1 MNTDVIHLL
10 PDSVANQIAA
20 GEVIQRPASVIK
32 ELVENAIDAGATEIS
47 IILKDAGRTLI
58 QVVDNGCGM
67 TPTDARMAFERH
79 ATSKISEASD
89 LFTLHTMGFR
99 GEALPSIAA
108 VAQVELRSMRR
119 DSDTG
124 TRLLINESKFES
136 QEPCSMVPGTNIMV
150 KNIFFHMPARRKFL
164 KKDSIEL
171 NHILREFE
179 RLALVNTNVD
189 FTLISDDRT
198 LHRFG
203 PGSLKQR
210 IGSLFGKNLEMQL
223 AHIETETSLVK
234 IEGFVGMPRFAKK
247 RGYQQFLFV
256 NGRNMRHPFF
266 HRAILKCYEQLISP
280 EAQPSYFINFIV
292 DPSTIDVNIHPQKY
306 EIKFEHEQAIW
317 QILEASVRE
326 TLGKSQA
333 AGAIDF
339 DSEDAP
345 EIPVFNPVGGDVPQE
360 DFESDYNP
368 FRESNGDTALRPS
381 SDNRRSPSYNYRPA
395 TREVPRDWEQL
406 YQSFSSRRDEA
417 FQQPMDEPGEQLT
430 PPSAPESGSAS
441 LGFAEEKAAATCMQL
456 HNRFI
461 VTGSQNGLM
470 IISQRRAHIRIHYE
484 NFMRQLAEGNISS
497 QNLLFTEDTELSPA
511 QNALLTASQ
520 SELEALGFGLR
531 DNGKLCWSVTAVP
544 APLTSVSPLET
555 LMSLLEDIAERGEA
569 DAASLRA
576 PLALSMA
583 RNAAVEAGQPLSA
596 SEMESIVAD
605 LFRCDEPSHTP
616 DGLPVMTLISNDEL
630 SDKFSR

>member
-1 MNTDVIHLL
+1 MNADVIRLL

-47 IILKDAGRTLI
+47 IVLKDAGRTLI

-79 ATSKISEASD
+79 ATSKIASAAD

-108 VAQVELRSMRR
+108 VAQVELRTMRQCAE
-119 DSDTG
+119 TG

-171 NHILREFE
+171 GHILREFE
-179 RLALVNTNVD
+179 RLALVNTSVD

-203 PGSLKQR
+203 PGNLKQR
-210 IGSLFGKNLEMQL
+210 IGSLFGKNLESQL
-223 AHIETETSLVK
+223 AHIETETSLVR
-234 IEGFVGMPRFAKK
+234 IEGFIGMPRFAKK

-256 NGRNMRHPFF
+256 NGRNMRHPLF

-280 EAQPSYFINFIV
+280 DAQPSYFVNFIV
-292 DPSTIDVNIHPQKY
+292 EPSTIDVNIHPQKY

-317 QILEASVRE
+317 QILEAAVRE
-326 TLGKSQA
+326 TLGKNQA

-339 DSEDAP
+339 DNADAP
-345 EIPVFNPVGGDVPQE
+345 EIPVFNQSSE
-360 DFESDYNP
+360 
-368 FRESNGDTALRPS
+368 LRPS
-381 SDNRRSPSYNYRPA
+381 SDNGPRQPYSYTPKSQS
-395 TREVPRDWEQL
+395 VPHDWEKL
-406 YQSFSSRRDEA
+406 YQSFSEQRDDA
-417 FQQPMDEPGEQLT
+417 FT
-430 PPSAPESGSAS
+430 SGSADFVPDEGLIPS
-441 LGFAEEKAAATCMQL
+441 ERNFPAETLPFGQEPEIQTETAACMQL

-461 VTGSQNGLM
+461 VTSSQSGLM
-470 IISQRRAHIRIHYE
+470 IISQHRAHVRILFE
-484 NFMRQLAEGNISS
+484 NYMSQLAEGSMSS
-497 QNLLFTEDTELSPA
+497 QILLFPEDMELSPA
-511 QNALLTASQ
+511 QNATLTASLG
-520 SELEALGFGLR
+520 EFEALGFNLH
-531 DNGKLCWSVTAVP
+531 DNGDMRWSIIAVP
-544 APLTSVSPLET
+544 SPLTSVSPLET
-555 LMSLLEDIAERGEA
+555 VMSIIEDITERGEA
-569 DAASLRA
+569 DAETLRK
-576 PLALSMA
+576 PLALAMA
-583 RNAAVEAGQPLSA
+583 RSAAVQPGQPLSA
-596 SEMESIVAD
+596 ADMDRIVAD
-605 LFRCDEPSHTP
+605 LFRCSEPAHTP
-616 DGLPVMTLISNDEL
+616 DGQPTMTLLTNDEIG
-630 SDKFSR
+630 DRFAR

>member
-1 MNTDVIHLL
+1 MNADVIRLL

-47 IILKDAGRTLI
+47 IVLKDAGRTLI

-79 ATSKISEASD
+79 ATSKIASAAD

-108 VAQVELRSMRR
+108 VAQVELRTMRQGAE
-119 DSDTG
+119 TG

-171 NHILREFE
+171 GHILREFE
-179 RLALVNTNVD
+179 RLALVNTSVD

-203 PGSLKQR
+203 PGNLKQR
-210 IGSLFGKNLEMQL
+210 IGSLFGKNLESQL
-223 AHIETETSLVK
+223 AHIETETSLVR
-234 IEGFVGMPRFAKK
+234 IEGFIGMPRFAKK

-256 NGRNMRHPFF
+256 NGRNMRHPVF

-280 EAQPSYFINFIV
+280 DAQPSYFVNFIV
-292 DPSTIDVNIHPQKY
+292 EPSTIDVNIHPQKY

-317 QILEASVRE
+317 QILEAAVRE
-326 TLGKSQA
+326 TLGKNQA

-339 DSEDAP
+339 DNADAP
-345 EIPVFNPVGGDVPQE
+345 EIPVFNQGSE
-360 DFESDYNP
+360 
-368 FRESNGDTALRPS
+368 LRPS
-381 SDNRRSPSYNYRPA
+381 SDNGPRQTYSYTPKSQS
-395 TREVPRDWEQL
+395 VPHDWEKL
-406 YQSFSSRRDEA
+406 YQSFSEQRDDA
-417 FQQPMDEPGEQLT
+417 FT
-430 PPSAPESGSAS
+430 SGSADFVPDEGLIPS
-441 LGFAEEKAAATCMQL
+441 ERNFPAETLPFGQEPEIQTETAACMQL

-461 VTGSQNGLM
+461 VTSSQSGLM
-470 IISQRRAHIRIHYE
+470 IISQHRAHVRILFE
-484 NFMRQLAEGNISS
+484 NYMSQLAEGSMSS
-497 QNLLFTEDTELSPA
+497 QILLFPEDMELSPA
-511 QNALLTASQ
+511 QNATLTASLG
-520 SELEALGFGLR
+520 EFEALGFNLC
-531 DNGKLCWSVTAVP
+531 DNGDMRWSIIAVP
-544 APLTSVSPLET
+544 SPLTSVSPLET
-555 LMSLLEDIAERGEA
+555 VMSIIEDITERGEA
-569 DAASLRA
+569 DAETLRK
-576 PLALSMA
+576 PLALAMA
-583 RNAAVEAGQPLSA
+583 RSAAVQPGQPLSA
-596 SEMESIVAD
+596 ADMDRIVAD
-605 LFRCDEPSHTP
+605 LFRCSEPAHTP
-616 DGLPVMTLISNDEL
+616 DGQPTMTLLTNDEIG
-630 SDKFSR
+630 DRFAR